1 VFPIFDG
8 QILLSQKWEDGN
20 NMINADK
27 QFSISGLN
35 SDSLFTIEQVSA
47 RTGLTKRTLRYY
59 EEVGLL
65 PPTGRTEGNYR
76 RYNEEDI
83 QRLERIKKLRDLLGF
98 SLADIREVL
107 NAEDERGQIKV
118 AYQHETEAAAKI
130 AQLDRADELIRS
142 QMHLIEQKMEGLEQ
156 MRTGLLSKLERHRN
170 TREELFN
177 KNI

>member
-1 VFPIFDG
+1 MGKFCFP
-8 QILLSQKWEDGN
+8 KNAEDGN
-20 NMINADK
+20 TMIDADE
-27 QFSISGLN
+27 QFSISSLN
-35 SDSLFTIEQVSA
+35 SYNLFTIEQVAA

-65 PPTGRTEGNYR
+65 PPTGRTGSNYR

-98 SLADIREVL
+98 SLADIREL
-107 NAEDERGQIKV
+107 LDAEDERGQIKV

-142 QMHLIEQKMEGLEQ
+142 QLHLIEQKMEGLEQ
-156 MRTGLLSKLERHRN
+156 MRTGLLSKLERHKN
-170 TREELFN
+170 SREELLN